1 MEIKS
6 IQWEVKFIKNKQKL
20 EEILHKTDKYD
31 KNKKTLCKEK
41 KNLSNIL
48 TVNIKRRNSE
58 NGDLIN
64 SDNYIIKNVK

>member
-6 IQWEVKFIKNKQKL
+6 IRWEVKFIKNKQKL

-31 KNKKTLCKEK
+31 KNKETLCKEK
-41 KNLSNIL
+41 KNLYNIL
-48 TVNIKRRNSE
+48 TVNMKRRNSE